1 MAHITEHCRTD
12 IIRRLI
18 LYVTDI
24 TGFLIGSPYLNCEG
38 VILHKVAGLPLKL
51 NGRYSKT
58 RKTFFVEDYE
68 IVTRTE
74 NDVVNLLSRFEIKKA
89 MQKKL
94 RVKAA
99 ITSLNTSR
107 IMP

>member
-1 MAHITEHCRTD
+1 M
-12 IIRRLI
+12 
-18 LYVTDI
+18 YVTDI

-74 NDVVNLLSRFEIKKA
+74 NDVVNLLSRFEIKKSDA
-89 MQKKL
+89 KKIARESSNNVFEYFKDNAVIQKL
-94 RVKAA
+94 QD
-99 ITSLNTSR
+99 IGISR
-107 IMP
+107 E